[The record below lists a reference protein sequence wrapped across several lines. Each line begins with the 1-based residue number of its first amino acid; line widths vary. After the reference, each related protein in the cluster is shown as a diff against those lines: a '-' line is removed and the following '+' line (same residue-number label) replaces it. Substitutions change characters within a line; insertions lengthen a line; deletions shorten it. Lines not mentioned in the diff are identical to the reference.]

1 MKNLS
6 DGIKDGI
13 VIMYCKDGTIYPVGL
28 KQEQL
33 EILDLSIGMFLE
45 KLTIINKPL
54 GKVSNLMKDDNK

>member
-6 DGIKDGI
+6 DGVKDGI

-33 EILDLSIGMFLE
+33 EILDLSIGMFLDGI
-45 KLTIINKPL
+45 TIINKPV
-54 GKVSNLMKDDNK
+54 GKILNLKI

>member
-6 DGIKDGI
+6 DGVKDGI

-33 EILDLSIGMFLE
+33 EMLDLSLGIFFQGTL
-45 KLTIINKPL
+45 KVINKPL
-54 GKVSNLMKDDNK
+54 GKVSNLMKDDK